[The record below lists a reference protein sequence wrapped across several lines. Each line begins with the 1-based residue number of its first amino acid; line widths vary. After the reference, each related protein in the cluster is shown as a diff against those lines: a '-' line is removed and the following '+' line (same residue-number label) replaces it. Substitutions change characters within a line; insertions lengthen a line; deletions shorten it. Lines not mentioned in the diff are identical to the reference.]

1 MKVSIRTLEEETK
14 APYGLKLPAYAEQAY
29 MRGLLRGD
37 REVEVPDTF
46 FKDVARARCA
56 YDDEQAERE
65 ARRSE
70 EAEVSKHRLSGMEK
84 EKNADNEGAISEYA
98 VAIILGEQS
107 KFDLFHAYAHA
118 YERLIVCLHKAKKF
132 DKEADYIERYLKY
145 NLSEAACSKYSSR
158 LERLKSK
165 IKKEN
170 E

>member
-1 MKVSIRTLEEETK
+1 MKITITTLEREAN
-14 APYGLKLPAYAEQAY
+14 APYALKLPDYVHTAY
-29 MRGLLRGD
+29 MRCLLNGEN
-37 REVEVPDTF
+37 EVEVPDTF
-46 FKDVARARCA
+46 FKDVAEARCA
-56 YDDEQAERE
+56 YDDEQAEWE

-84 EKNADNEGAISEYA
+84 EKNVDNEGAISEYI

-145 NLSEAACSKYSSR
+145 NLSEASCSKYFSR

-165 IKKEN
+165 LQK
-170 E
+170 